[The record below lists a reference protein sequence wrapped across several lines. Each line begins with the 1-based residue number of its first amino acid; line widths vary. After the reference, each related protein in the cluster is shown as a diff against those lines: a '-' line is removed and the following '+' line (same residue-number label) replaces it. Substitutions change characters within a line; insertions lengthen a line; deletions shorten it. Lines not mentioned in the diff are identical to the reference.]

1 MLSLRLGNPVCFF
14 LLQTKDLLNSS
25 NKTNLY
31 MSSSFVL
38 FSNKYFVTVEQSV
51 VKKSFTDILAKL
63 FLWIILK
70 F

>member
-63 FLWIILK
+63 FL
-70 F
+70 